1 LRDWAALSGLRI
13 KGNANKMAS
22 YFLNLTIPVTLMLIG
37 FGGYLLDDSISHSG
51 TAQLPEVMGG
61 ASLLALGLI
70 ALLPQVRL
78 ALRWMHAVRNY
89 HNRDL

>member
-1 LRDWAALSGLRI
+1 
-13 KGNANKMAS
+13 MAS

-51 TAQLPEVMGG
+51 ASQLAEVMGG

-89 HNRDL
+89 HNRNL

>member
-1 LRDWAALSGLRI
+1 
-13 KGNANKMAS
+13 MAS
-22 YFLNLTIPVTLMLIG
+22 YFLNLTILITLMLIG

-51 TAQLPEVMGG
+51 PSQLPEVMGG

-78 ALRWMHAVRNY
+78 ALKWVQAVRNY
-89 HNRDL
+89 HSRDL

>member
-1 LRDWAALSGLRI
+1 
-13 KGNANKMAS
+13 MAS

-37 FGGYLLDDSISHSG
+37 FGGYLLDDSISPSG
-51 TAQLPEVMGG
+51 PSQLAEVMGG

>member
-1 LRDWAALSGLRI
+1 MIGRPYRACALRECT
-13 KGNANKMAS
+13 KQMAS
-22 YFLNLTIPVTLMLIG
+22 YFLNLTVPVTLMLIG

-51 TAQLPEVMGG
+51 TSQLPEVMGG

-78 ALRWMHAVRNY
+78 ALRWMQAVRNY

>member
-1 LRDWAALSGLRI
+1 
-13 KGNANKMAS
+13 MAS
-22 YFLNLTIPVTLMLIG
+22 YFLSLTIPVTVMLIG

-51 TAQLPEVMGG
+51 PSQLPEVVGG

-78 ALRWMHAVRNY
+78 ALRWMQAVRNY
-89 HNRDL
+89 HNRNL